1 MTLSLRAMRYV
12 QAAMRQ
18 GSITAAAV
26 EMHVAPSAIATA
38 LGQAESAF
46 GMALV
51 TRARAKGIFPTLAGR
66 DVQRRI
72 DDLLERYDAML
83 TDISDLQSSISGTL
97 SIGYNAP
104 IAPAFLPAISAQLL
118 AVHSDVSLSFTE
130 GDNTSVQKGLLDG
143 QYDVILFVEEFP
155 NPQIETQAL
164 IFAPTYCLCPADHS
178 IAQRDVVSISQIVRE
193 PLILLDRPA
202 ARGYYL
208 ELLEQCGEE
217 LRIVA
222 TANSTEMV
230 RSLVATGIGVS
241 LLNMKPRNVPAYT
254 GSAVYCVPLAGATN
268 GVTLSLGFAPGP
280 KRRLLQMF
288 VDSCAVFFNEPTG
301 ADLVVLDH
309 I

>member
-1 MTLSLRAMRYV
+1 
-12 QAAMRQ
+12 
-18 GSITAAAV
+18 
-26 EMHVAPSAIATA
+26 
-38 LGQAESAF
+38 
-46 GMALV
+46 
-51 TRARAKGIFPTLAGR
+51 
-66 DVQRRI
+66 
-72 DDLLERYDAML
+72 
-83 TDISDLQSSISGTL
+83 
-97 SIGYNAP
+97 
-104 IAPAFLPAISAQLL
+104 
-118 AVHSDVSLSFTE
+118 
-130 GDNTSVQKGLLDG
+130 
-143 QYDVILFVEEFP
+143 
-155 NPQIETQAL
+155 
-164 IFAPTYCLCPADHS
+164 
-178 IAQRDVVSISQIVRE
+178 VSISQIVRE